1 MNRRAFVTGLG
12 AVLAAPL
19 AVGAQ
24 QAGRIWRVG
33 DLSTGAA
40 EVALAATW
48 ASFVAGLRE
57 SGYVEG
63 ETVAFERR
71 SARGEPNRLPELASD
86 LVRRNVDVIF
96 ARGPWAAHA
105 AKKAT
110 TTTPIVVVDLESDP
124 VAEGFVKSLGRPGGN
139 VTGLFLD
146 LADLCGKQLEFL
158 KGLVPGLH

>member
-48 ASFVAGLRE
+48 ASFVQGLRE

-63 ETVAFERR
+63 VTVTFERR
-71 SARGEPNRLPELASD
+71 SARGAPSRLPELASD
-86 LVRRNVDVIF
+86 LVRRNVDIIF
-96 ARGPWAAHA
+96 ARGPWAARA

-110 TTTPIVVVDLESDP
+110 TTVPIVVDLESDP
-124 VAEGFVKSLGRPGGN
+124 VSEGFVKTLGRPGGN
-139 VTGLFLD
+139 MTGLFLD
-146 LADLCGKQLEFL
+146 LADLSGKQL
-158 KGLVPGLH
+158 

>member
-1 MNRRAFVTGLG
+1 YGRRPDPPDEKPSGRRGSCWLHPDQRQARYFRLLLRRPPADCPTPSSGASIAPTMKRRAFVTGLG

-48 ASFVAGLRE
+48 ASFVQGLRE

-63 ETVAFERR
+63 VTVTFERR
-71 SARGEPNRLPELASD
+71 SARGAPNRLPELASD
-86 LVRRNVDVIF
+86 LVRRNVDIIF
-96 ARGPWAAHA
+96 ARGPWA
-105 AKKAT
+105 
-110 TTTPIVVVDLESDP
+110 
-124 VAEGFVKSLGRPGGN
+124 
-139 VTGLFLD
+139 
-146 LADLCGKQLEFL
+146 
-158 KGLVPGLH
+158 